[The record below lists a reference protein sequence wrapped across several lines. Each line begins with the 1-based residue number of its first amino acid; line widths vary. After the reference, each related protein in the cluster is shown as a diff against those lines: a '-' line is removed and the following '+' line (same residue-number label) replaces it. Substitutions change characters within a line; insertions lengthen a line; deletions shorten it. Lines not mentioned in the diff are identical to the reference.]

1 MRKIYMM
8 IGRAKTS
15 EKSIRV
21 GHFVLALSLM
31 LTHPMSLLPVSA
43 QSAPPPP
50 SPPPIGKPV
59 LAPVTAPPISAA
71 KTTSAATKASTAT
84 TSTPT
89 DGPTRISRPHQPAPL
104 PVTPAATAA
113 PAQSTRISRPGA
125 LQMQTP
131 SVDTIPPAAS
141 STPPSTV
148 PAGGGVPTGGGVPAG
163 GANNRTPNTVQR
175 GVMGDDAY
183 PTIGKLEEV
192 TLGRR
197 QPTLPI
203 GERLSTLETVV
214 FKRHFSDD
222 SLFDRT
228 ERLKKT
234 ILGAIDPGPAAV
246 TPSVLDSPDVVN
258 PPLGGTQGLETAQEI
273 HYLDDLASRP
283 ENLMPST
290 PEQVGQFA
298 VELINTERR
307 NYGLSPVSPDNVA
320 EKLAF
325 EQVNDQAGRNALSH
339 FSVSGLGPDR
349 RYTLVEGSDALTECI
364 ASVKASDMGGSKV
377 CKAGAARLLK
387 ILLSRQDDRDAILSP
402 DATHIGFGVAMSA
415 SGERMLACAEV
426 LTRHA
431 LMGPVP
437 AEARLGDKLE
447 VKGVLNSPY
456 SFDRI
461 TVAWEAFNPDGQPA
475 GDDMEEALPYFPPL
489 DYIAFASRSEQN
501 HDKAIIA
508 LKAVGM
514 VAAVAGGFFIPPVA
528 LAAPLIAVAGTPSE
542 TRPVSDIPVKGGVH
556 MEGAQFTA
564 KIPLSNANK
573 EGLYYI
579 TVWGTLGRGQ
589 KSIPISRRV
598 ILVKQQEITTDIKG
612 EVETDKEKAKQ
623 EREKAKLDKEQSKL
637 EKEKAKKEK
646 EKKEKELKDLK
657 DQKDKDQKE
666 EKDKND

>member
-1 MRKIYMM
+1 MM
-8 IGRAKTS
+8 IVGAQSKKTGS
-15 EKSIRV
+15 RMT
-21 GHFVLALSLM
+21 GHLVLALSL
-31 LTHPMSLLPVSA
+31 LLQSSTYTFCTLPVSA
-43 QSAPPPP
+43 QNAPPPP
-50 SPPPIGKPV
+50 SPAPVGKPV
-59 LAPVTAPPISAA
+59 LAPVTAPPINKVNAGTNQNA
-71 KTTSAATKASTAT
+71 NANLN
-84 TSTPT
+84 
-89 DGPTRISRPHQPAPL
+89 GPTRISRPHQPTPAPI
-104 PVTPAATAA
+104 TPAATA
-113 PAQSTRISRPGA
+113 PAQPQSTRITRPGA

-148 PAGGGVPTGGGVPAG
+148 NTGGGNKNAAAPNAVP
-163 GANNRTPNTVQR
+163 QR

-183 PTIGKLEEV
+183 PAIGKLEEV
-192 TLGRR
+192 TLGHR
-197 QPTLPI
+197 QPGLPI
-203 GERLSTLETVV
+203 TERLSTLETVV

-234 ILGAIDPGPAAV
+234 ILGAIEPGPAAM
-246 TPSVLDSPDVVN
+246 PSVLDSPDVVN
-258 PPLGGTQGLETAQEI
+258 PPIGGTQGLETAQEI

-290 PEQVGQFA
+290 PEQVGQYA

-325 EQVNDQAGRNALSH
+325 DQVKDQAARNALSH

-364 ASVKASDMGGSKV
+364 ASVKASDMGGNKV

-402 DATHIGFGVAMSA
+402 DATHIGFGVAMSS

-431 LMGPVP
+431 LMGPLP
-437 AEARLGDKLE
+437 AEAKLGDKLE

-461 TVAWEAFNPDGQPA
+461 TVAWEAFSPDGQPA

-489 DYIAFASRSEQN
+489 DYIAFASHSEQN
-501 HDKAIIA
+501 HDKAIVA

-514 VAAVAGGFFIPPVA
+514 VAAIAGGFFIPPVA

-598 ILVKQQEITTDIKG
+598 ILVKQQEVTTDIKG
-612 EVETDKEKAKQ
+612 EVESDSKRAELDRKAKELDKKAKEQERKDKEKADKEKAKQ
-623 EREKAKLDKEQSKL
+623 EKEQAKRDKEQAKN
-637 EKEKAKKEK
+637 EAEQKEK
-646 EKKEKELKDLK
+646 
-657 DQKDKDQKE
+657 

>member
-1 MRKIYMM
+1 MM
-8 IGRAKTS
+8 TGRAKTS

-31 LTHPMSLLPVSA
+31 LTHSVFLLPGIA
-43 QSAPPPP
+43 QTAPPPP
-50 SPPPIGKPV
+50 SPPPAGKPV
-59 LAPVTAPPISAA
+59 VAPVTAPPINAA
-71 KTTSAATKASTAT
+71 KTTNAATKANT
-84 TSTPT
+84 TTGNA
-89 DGPTRISRPHQPAPL
+89 DGPTRISRPHQPAPI
-104 PVTPAATAA
+104 PITPAAAAA
-113 PAQSTRISRPGA
+113 PVQSTRINRPGA

-148 PAGGGVPTGGGVPAG
+148 PAGGAVPAG
-163 GANNRTPNTVQR
+163 GSSNSAPANAGAPNTVQR

-183 PTIGKLEEV
+183 PTIGRLEEV
-192 TLGRR
+192 TLGHR
-197 QPTLPI
+197 QPALPI

-258 PPLGGTQGLETAQEI
+258 PPPGGTQGLETAQEI

-283 ENLMPST
+283 ENRMPST

-364 ASVKASDMGGSKV
+364 ASVKSSDMGSNKV

-431 LMGPVP
+431 LMGPLP

-623 EREKAKLDKEQSKL
+623 EKEKAKLEKEQAKQDR
-637 EKEKAKKEK
+637 EKAKKEK
-646 EKKEKELKDLK
+646 EKKEQELRELK
-657 DQKDKDQKE
+657 DQKDKDQKD